1 MSTFHR
7 SRKIINLYNDEL
19 IVIFFRMSF
28 FDHEISA
35 LKELFPDKTATLEKD
50 LEPEEL
56 VAVQNLGVLKFDAHL
71 YLGKENLH
79 SDYD

>member
-1 MSTFHR
+1 
-7 SRKIINLYNDEL
+7 
-19 IVIFFRMSF
+19 MSF

>member
-1 MSTFHR
+1 
-7 SRKIINLYNDEL
+7 
-19 IVIFFRMSF
+19 MSF
-28 FDHEISA
+28 FEHEVAA

-71 YLGKENLH
+71 YLGKKNLH
-79 SDYD
+79 PDYDLKF